1 MEIKTLPGWKDKT
14 LFTPGPLTTS
24 RTVKQTMLRDMGARD
39 GIFLRAVEDI
49 RTGLLYAAAVDKKS
63 FDAVLLQGCGTYG
76 VEATL
81 GCAVPHDGKVLI
93 CSNGAYGARMV
104 RICKTAGIAHTTI
117 TVPENQPI
125 QPGLVEE
132 ALGKD
137 AAITHVAIVHL
148 ETTSGLV
155 NPIEE
160 IGTVVAAHQK
170 SYIVDAMCSFGAVPI
185 DFETSHIDWLISSAN
200 KCLEGVPGFTY
211 VIARLRCLKESKG
224 NARSLSFDLHDQW
237 EYFQRVGQ
245 FRFTPPVQ
253 SMLALQQA
261 LMELEMEGGV
271 TGRAARYKNNYDI
284 LVNGMRRIGFKEYV
298 APEHQGY
305 IITTFYYPDD
315 SNFDFDAFYNELSR
329 RGYDIYA
336 GKVAE
341 GECFRIGNIGRIFE
355 EDVYALLAG
364 IQGTLRTMGVTS
376 LNLYPL

>member
-1 MEIKTLPGWKDKT
+1 MK
-14 LFTPGPLTTS
+14 
-24 RTVKQTMLRDMGARD
+24 
-39 GIFLRAVEDI
+39 
-49 RTGLLYAAAVDKKS
+49 
-63 FDAVLLQGCGTYG
+63 
-76 VEATL
+76 
-81 GCAVPHDGKVLI
+81 
-93 CSNGAYGARMV
+93 
-104 RICKTAGIAHTTI
+104 
-117 TVPENQPI
+117 
-125 QPGLVEE
+125 E
-132 ALGKD
+132 ALKKD
-137 AAITHVAIVHL
+137 ADITHVAIVHL

-170 SYIVDAMCSFGAVPI
+170 SYIVDAMCSFGAVSI

-211 VIARLRCLKESKG
+211 VIARLNCLIKSKG
-224 NARSLSFDLHDQW
+224 NARSLSFDLYDQW
-237 EYFQRVGQ
+237 EYFQCVGQ

-261 LMELEMEGGV
+261 LAELEMEGGV
-271 TGRAARYKNNYDI
+271 AGRANRYKKNYDI
-284 LVNGMRRIGFKEYV
+284 LISSMRRIGFKEYV

-305 IITTFYYPDD
+305 IITTFYYPED
-315 SNFDFDAFYNELSR
+315 SNFDFDTFYNELSQ

-364 IQGTLRTMGVTS
+364 IQGILRNMGVTS